1 MNFVTLVPKHHK
13 IMVTT
18 GMDDLGEQVKLVDH
32 EDAVG
37 VANQWNIG
45 AYHEDVWV
53 KFEAENHW
61 NDIVECDLLYDDSH
75 ALVVGFVIKED
86 SHE

>member
-1 MNFVTLVPKHHK
+1 MDFVTLIPKHHK

-18 GMDDLGEQVKLVDH
+18 GMDDLGEQVNLVDH
-32 EDAVG
+32 EAAVG

-53 KFEAENHW
+53 KFEAEHYGNT
-61 NDIVECDLLYDDSH
+61 VECDLLYDDSH
-75 ALVVGFVIKED
+75 SLVVGFVIKGGQ
-86 SHE
+86 S